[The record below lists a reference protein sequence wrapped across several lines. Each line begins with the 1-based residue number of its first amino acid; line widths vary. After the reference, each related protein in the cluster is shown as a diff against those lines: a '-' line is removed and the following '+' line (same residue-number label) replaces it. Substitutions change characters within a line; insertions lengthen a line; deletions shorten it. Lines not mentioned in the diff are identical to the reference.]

1 MNKSTNSGTNL
12 AWFSYVPY
20 WSSVSTIFSMEMMP
34 SLAKIY
40 DVTVWTLQSEWRSF
54 SNTTNEFKIRQL
66 VSGNDLWLELNQS
79 QVFVYC
85 AFDLPFESNDFLIA
99 TAQGYPGLLIVNR
112 KKLQEWARDPRFS
125 AILELNQLVVTEDE
139 MLNLSKSKFLRKI
152 EGLLEQ
158 SSLLQRKVARKILGK
173 TLSHLGPEIFSIN
186 GFCKVLLEL
195 DRIKPFF

>member
-112 KKLQEWARDPRFS
+112 KIPRVNINPIYAWGFRMGNTRQTYYPHYSWICSFFARTFAKRQG
-125 AILELNQLVVTEDE
+125 AV
-139 MLNLSKSKFLRKI
+139 
-152 EGLLEQ
+152 
-158 SSLLQRKVARKILGK
+158 
-173 TLSHLGPEIFSIN
+173 HLGSGRRTTASQP
-186 GFCKVLLEL
+186 L
-195 DRIKPFF
+195 